1 MRLRRIA
8 IAAAGL
14 ATALVAATLT
24 LAQPASA
31 ASLVEVTGFGTN
43 PSNLRMHLYV
53 PDRVQARPGILVAVH
68 YCTGSGPAFYSGT
81 QFAQQADQYG
91 FIVIYPSATRSG
103 NCFDVYS
110 PQALR
115 RDGGSDP
122 VSIRSMVSYVQ
133 QRYNADP
140 NRIFAT
146 GTSSGAMMTNVL
158 LGLYPDVFKAGA
170 AFAGVPF
177 GCFATT
183 DGSTWNSQCANGQIV
198 RTAQQWGDLVRNA
211 YPGYTGARPRMQLWH
226 GTNDETLR
234 YPNFTEEIKQ
244 WTNLHGLSQT
254 PTFTDTPASG
264 QTRTRYG
271 SSGAQA
277 PVEAISMQG
286 VSHNLP
292 VNAAEAIRFFGL
304 NTSTPPTS
312 NPPTSAP
319 PTSAPPTSSP
329 PTSNPPTTGPPPTG
343 GACRVGYTVNA
354 WNSGLTAS
362 ITITN
367 TGGSAVN
374 GWTLAFTLPS
384 GQTIT
389 SGWNASYSPNS
400 GAVTAR
406 NASYNGTLAPNAS
419 TGIGFQA
426 THTGNTGRPGSFTL
440 NGAACTVA

>member
-1 MRLRRIA
+1 MRLRKVM

-14 ATALVAATLT
+14 ATALVATT
-24 LAQPASA
+24 VVLAQPASA
-31 ASLVEVTGFGTN
+31 ASLVEVTNFGTN

-53 PDRVQARPGILVAVH
+53 PDRVQARPGIVVAVH
-68 YCTGSGPAFYSGT
+68 YCTGNGPAFYSGT

-146 GTSSGAMMTNVL
+146 GVSSGAMMTNVL

-183 DGSTWNSQCANGQIV
+183 DGSTWNSQCANGQII
-198 RTAQQWGDLVRNA
+198 RTAQQWGDTVRNA
-211 YPGYTGARPRMQLWH
+211 FPGYTGARPRMQLWH

-234 YPNFTEEIKQ
+234 YPNFGEEIKQ

-254 PTFTDTPASG
+254 PTSTDTPASG

-271 SSGAQA
+271 SSGGMA

-312 NPPTSAP
+312 QPPTSQP
-319 PTSAPPTSSP
+319 PTSQPPTSQ
-329 PTSNPPTTGPPPTG
+329 PPTTGPPPTG
-343 GACRVGYTVNA
+343 GACRIGYTVNA
-354 WNSGLTAS
+354 WNTGLTAS

-367 TGGSAVN
+367 TSTATVN

-389 SGWNASYSPNS
+389 SGWNATYSPNS

-406 NASYNGTLAPNAS
+406 NASYNGSLAPNAS

-426 THTGNTGRPGSFTL
+426 THTGNTGRPASFTL
-440 NGAACTVA
+440 NGTACTVA